1 MTMTKTY
8 FKLPATTVW
17 AVLLIATL
25 ITWAL
30 GAGHA
35 LVIDSAAT
43 ATVFVL
49 LVAFAKVDLVGRYF
63 MELNHAPRGL
73 ARLFHGWSLA
83 TSAVVIGIYLLH

>member
-8 FKLPATTVW
+8 LKLPATAVW

-35 LVIDSAAT
+35 LVVDSTSA

-49 LVAFAKVDLVGRYF
+49 LIAFAKVDLVGGYF

-73 ARLFHGWSLA
+73 ARLFRGWSLA
-83 TSAVVIGIYLLH
+83 TCAMVIGIYLLH